1 MQWRAVLE
9 RVRQQANIMPMR
21 QLENVLA
28 AELGDDWRSRFAEFH
43 EEPIAAAS
51 IGQVH
56 HAVLHNGR
64 HVAVKVQYPGVADSI
79 DSDLDNLTRVVR
91 TRRATHPPQRSHPTC
106 TSQRPF
112 RPVPQISVA
121 NVFPKGLYMS
131 NIIDVAREELKME
144 CDYLLEARNQQRCV
158 ARWTR
163 ALQFACLPRA
173 RTRPRHTL
181 RLGTGTAGL

>member
-1 MQWRAVLE
+1 MLE
-9 RVRQQANIMPMR
+9 RVRQQANIMPMG
-21 QLENVLA
+21 QLERVLA
-28 AELGDDWRSRFAEFH
+28 DELGDDWRGRFAEFH

-56 HAVLHNGR
+56 HAVLPNGR

-91 TRRATHPPQRSHPTC
+91 VPFASWPPLTAGAHS
-106 TSQRPF
+106 F
-112 RPVPQISVA
+112 AIAQISVA

-158 ARWTR
+158 GCRVDIR
-163 ALQFACLPRA
+163 C
-173 RTRPRHTL
+173 
-181 RLGTGTAGL
+181 TG